1 MNSKEK
7 EEFDK
12 FINGLT
18 PKERTDYIKQL
29 SDETKLIVKIRRD
42 NREYLDKISDIKLR
56 YKEVRT
62 LTNEYKENERKK
74 NK

>member
-1 MNSKEK
+1 MNPKEK

-18 PKERTDYIKQL
+18 PKERDDYIKQL

-56 YKEVRT
+56 YKEVRR
-62 LTNEYKENERKK
+62 LTNEYKEND
-74 NK
+74 